1 MANAGINIS
10 IDTFL
15 ALNPNELQV
24 RSWCAAALFPAEGK
38 GQPRA
43 ALWGSR
49 LQAHQ
54 ITKALFFT
62 FLFFCKLSLALQ
74 PR

>member
-1 MANAGINIS
+1 MANAGITIS
-10 IDTFL
+10 MDTFL

-24 RSWCAAALFPAEGK
+24 TEGK
-38 GQPRA
+38 GQSRA

-49 LQAHQ
+49 PQAHR

-62 FLFFCKLSLALQ
+62 FLFFCKLLRALQ